1 MKGLDISLDREN
13 VVKYG
18 WRHWFNIDWPMFV
31 SAVLLSVAGLVT
43 MNSFLGTDTHF
54 NRQLIWLIFSIV
66 VFFLVSLIDFR
77 FLRRTYIV
85 TGLYLF
91 FIFLLLALFGLGVV
105 SKGAQSWFNL
115 GFMSFQPADPVK
127 LVIIILLAKYFS
139 RRHIEI
145 ANIRHIIVSG
155 LYAFLAFL
163 LILLQPDFGSASI
176 IFCIW
181 LGMVLISGI
190 SKRHLLLVFT
200 LGILAF
206 SFLWFGVFQ
215 DYQKARIKT
224 FISPLSDIRKTGY
237 SAYQS
242 TIAIGSGEV
251 MGKGIGYGT
260 QSKLKFL
267 PEYQTD
273 FIFSAFAE
281 EWGFIGGLIIFGLY
295 ILLIF
300 RILIVA
306 YRGDSNFEILF
317 GGGLA
322 ILIISHFIINTGMT
336 IGLLPVTGV
345 TLPFMSYGGTNLL
358 TNFIGLGMLN
368 GMRRYQKAAHK
379 DKMKNEFLGL

>member
-1 MKGLDISLDREN
+1 MNGLDISLEKEFIAKN
-13 VVKYG
+13 G
-18 WRHWFNIDWPMFV
+18 WRYWFDIDWPMFI
-31 SAVLLSVAGLVT
+31 AAFFLSVAGLIT
-43 MNSFLGTDTHF
+43 MNSFLGIDSYF
-54 NRQLIWLIFSIV
+54 NKQLFWLAFSVI
-66 VFFLVSLIDFR
+66 VFFLISFIDFR

-85 TGLYLF
+85 TGLYFF

-105 SKGAQSWFNL
+105 NKGAQSWFDF
-115 GFMSFQPADPVK
+115 GFFSFQPADPIK

-155 LYAFLAFL
+155 LYAFIVFV
-163 LILLQPDFGSASI
+163 LILIQPDFGSASI

-181 LGMVLISGI
+181 LGMVLLSGI
-190 SKRHLLLVFT
+190 SKRHLLLVFA
-200 LGILAF
+200 LGILVF
-206 SFLWFGVFQ
+206 SFLWMGVFQ

-224 FISPLSDIRKTGY
+224 FINPLSDIKKTGY

-242 TIAIGSGEV
+242 TIAIGSGQLL
-251 MGKGIGYGT
+251 GKGIGYGT

-281 EWGFIGGLIIFGLY
+281 EWGFIGGLMIFGLY
-295 ILLIF
+295 LLLVF

-368 GMRRYQKAAHK
+368 AMRRYQKAAHK